1 MWTVKENIH
10 DCNDNA
16 NDGDDGDDGDDN
28 LNEGLPPRRPF
39 PVVNSLHQVENCRTT
54 LSSTKE
60 SSIAVRHFDFS
71 HFHNCF
77 VERLFFSTFLSLIH
91 LWSRSRFSLI
101 SSESR
106 KCQQSRK
113 IVQWKPWKPNI
124 DCWKRGYIAWFELTK
139 MALWPYSQMHA
150 FPKVDVFSKK
160 SNLYLWTNQREKI

>member
-39 PVVNSLHQVENCRTT
+39 PVVNSLHQVENWRTT

-77 VERLFFSTFLSLIH
+77 VERLFFNIFIIDSSLITVT
-91 LWSRSRFSLI
+91 LQL
-101 SSESR
+101 
-106 KCQQSRK
+106 
-113 IVQWKPWKPNI
+113 
-124 DCWKRGYIAWFELTK
+124 
-139 MALWPYSQMHA
+139 
-150 FPKVDVFSKK
+150 
-160 SNLYLWTNQREKI
+160 NLL

>member
-1 MWTVKENIH
+1 MLTVKEDIH

-16 NDGDDGDDGDDN
+16 DADDDGDNSDDGDDN

-77 VERLFFSTFLSLIH
+77 VERLSFNIFIIDSSLITVEA
-91 LWSRSRFSLI
+91 S
-101 SSESR
+101 
-106 KCQQSRK
+106 
-113 IVQWKPWKPNI
+113 
-124 DCWKRGYIAWFELTK
+124 A
-139 MALWPYSQMHA
+139 
-150 FPKVDVFSKK
+150 
-160 SNLYLWTNQREKI
+160 